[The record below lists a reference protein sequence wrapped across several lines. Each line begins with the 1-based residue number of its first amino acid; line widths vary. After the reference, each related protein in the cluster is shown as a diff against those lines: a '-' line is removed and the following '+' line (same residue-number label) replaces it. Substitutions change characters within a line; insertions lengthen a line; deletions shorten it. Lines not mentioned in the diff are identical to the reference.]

1 MYYEKRGKGKCALK
15 VGLRR
20 EWAAA
25 QSGSIEN
32 RGCMSVATGGPAW
45 SRLMRLRLQTL
56 IIDLGEFSGSQAGSG
71 GWDKEKSYE
80 ETTRLEK
87 RTDRWQHERRQ

>member
-1 MYYEKRGKGKCALK
+1 
-15 VGLRR
+15 
-20 EWAAA
+20 
-25 QSGSIEN
+25 
-32 RGCMSVATGGPAW
+32 
-45 SRLMRLRLQTL
+45 MRLGLQTL